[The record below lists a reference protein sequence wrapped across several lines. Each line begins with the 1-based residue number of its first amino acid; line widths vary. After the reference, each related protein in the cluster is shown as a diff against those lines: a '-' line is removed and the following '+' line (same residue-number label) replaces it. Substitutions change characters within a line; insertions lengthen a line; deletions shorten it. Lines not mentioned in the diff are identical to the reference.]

1 MTSRIGNEASLSDNV
16 PKLGIGGVL
25 SKREPLKYL
34 CNHVIFA
41 LFFPFFKPTHCTLWN
56 KWRRQKR
63 NQYFYYYH
71 VLLIYSKTFHT
82 QTYNSMWSFLFM
94 ILVYSNFKMHVLV
107 FYKNVKYNNNFFLQ
121 NWIPKMVINIA
132 HTAFDTPLLF
142 TAAAK
147 IEFLRY
153 IAHA

>member
-1 MTSRIGNEASLSDNV
+1 MY
-16 PKLGIGGVL
+16 
-25 SKREPLKYL
+25 YL
-34 CNHVIFA
+34 FI
-41 LFFPFFKPTHCTLWN
+41 
-56 KWRRQKR
+56 QKR
-63 NQYFYYYH
+63 FTH
-71 VLLIYSKTFHT
+71 KHT
-82 QTYNSMWSFLFM
+82 IQCDLFLFM

-153 IAHA
+153 IAHT

>member
-1 MTSRIGNEASLSDNV
+1 
-16 PKLGIGGVL
+16 
-25 SKREPLKYL
+25 
-34 CNHVIFA
+34 
-41 LFFPFFKPTHCTLWN
+41 
-56 KWRRQKR
+56 
-63 NQYFYYYH
+63 
-71 VLLIYSKTFHT
+71 
-82 QTYNSMWSFLFM
+82 
-94 ILVYSNFKMHVLV
+94 MHVLV

-153 IAHA
+153 IAHT